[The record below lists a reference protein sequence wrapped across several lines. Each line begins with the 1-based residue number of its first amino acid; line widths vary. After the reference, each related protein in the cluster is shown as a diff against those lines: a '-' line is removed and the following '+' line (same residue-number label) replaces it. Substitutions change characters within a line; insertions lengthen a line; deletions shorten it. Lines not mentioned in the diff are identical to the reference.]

1 MVITKFKILIILLS
15 VTLTG
20 YTQSL
25 NELYKKSIEAYKNK
39 NFEDFEKLN
48 LEALK
53 LHPSQP
59 TILFNLA
66 ASYALNHKNEQ
77 AFELLSTLL
86 SWNAELK
93 LEGESFKS
101 LLVEKRFANDLKK
114 KASFFST
121 QKESSSSFF
130 EISNKYHIED
140 IEVIGDIAYLTDVR
154 NGFVIK
160 YHLKTKKSEEL
171 LSVAGS
177 AFAIIKGVDKNS
189 IWVSSSMFPNY
200 SKYDKEQNNK
210 SFVYKVNTQN
220 GSILTKIE
228 IPEEAVIGSMVLAK
242 NNKIYATNSISP
254 KIFVIDT
261 NKEIIENSFEIKE
274 AFNLQ
279 GITLDHTHQHILIA
293 DYIKGILKLN
303 LTDFSDR
310 MWYESK
316 SYLLKGIDGLNY
328 IDDNTLIAI
337 QNNSNP
343 KKVIQLTTDANKVT
357 KVEILDN
364 ALPFKGEPTNGK
376 FYKEK
381 GYLYISNSQWPFYD
395 KTNTPLVEQWEPQK
409 IRIFNPF

>member
-1 MVITKFKILIILLS
+1 MKFKILIILLL

-20 YTQSL
+20 YTQSI

-39 NFEDFEKLN
+39 NFEAFEKLN
-48 LEALK
+48 LEALE

-66 ASYALNHKNEQ
+66 ASYALNSKNKQ

-93 LEGESFKS
+93 LEDKDFKS
-101 LLVEKRFANDLKK
+101 LLEEKKFANDLKK

-121 QKESSSSFF
+121 QKESSSTFF
-130 EISNKYHIED
+130 EISNKYHVED
-140 IEVIGDIAYLTDVR
+140 VAVIDSMAYLTDVR
-154 NGFVIK
+154 NGFIIK
-160 YHLKTKKSEEL
+160 YNLKTKESEEL
-171 LSVAGS
+171 LSIAGA
-177 AFAIIKGVDKNS
+177 AFAIINGVDKNS

-210 SFVYKVNTQN
+210 SLVYKIDTQN
-220 GSILTKIE
+220 GSIMTKIE

-242 NNKIYATNSISP
+242 NNKIYATNSVSP
-254 KIFVIDT
+254 KIFVIDA
-261 NKEIIENSFEIKE
+261 NKGVLENSFEVNE

-279 GITLDHTHQHILIA
+279 GITLDNTHEHIYVA
-293 DYIKGILKLN
+293 DYIKGIMKLS
-303 LTDFSDR
+303 LADFSDR

-316 SYLLKGIDGLNY
+316 AYLLKGIDGLNY
-328 IDDNTLIAI
+328 INDNTLIAI

-343 KKVIQLTTDANKVT
+343 KKVIQLTTDANKVI

-364 ALPFKGEPTNGK
+364 ALPHNGEPTNGK

-381 GYLYISNSQWPFYD
+381 GYLYVSNSQWPFYD
-395 KTNTPLVEQWEPQK
+395 KKNTPLVEQWEPQR
-409 IRIFNPF
+409 IRILNPF